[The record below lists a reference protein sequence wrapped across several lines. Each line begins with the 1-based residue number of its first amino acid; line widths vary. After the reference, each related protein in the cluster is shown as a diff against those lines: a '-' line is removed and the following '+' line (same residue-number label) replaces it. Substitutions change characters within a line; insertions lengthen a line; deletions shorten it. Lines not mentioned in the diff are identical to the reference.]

1 LGVTA
6 IFTRRFQRL
15 PRLPPGFP
23 SHHHPKEG
31 ANMLRLQNISVQV
44 TTENEPLAILRDVN
58 LEFKPG
64 CFYAITG
71 PNGGGKTTVA
81 RAIAGI
87 IPVSNGRIL
96 LDGED
101 ITSLNI
107 TERARLGI
115 RYAFQNPPRF
125 KGIEVSTFLRLAAGD
140 DTEAKTLRRTLR
152 QVGLCPEEY
161 LHRMVDTGLS
171 GGEMKRLEVAS
182 ALLGAKRVVILD
194 EPEAGVDLWG
204 FEELVRVVS
213 QSHRE
218 HPDRITIVISHSER
232 FITQADELIVMAE
245 GQVQSQGR
253 LADVR
258 TTLMEELNCRWRKQC
273 QLEEDEDAVEC
284 HR

>member
-1 LGVTA
+1 
-6 IFTRRFQRL
+6 
-15 PRLPPGFP
+15 
-23 SHHHPKEG
+23 
-31 ANMLRLQNISVQV
+31 MLRLQNISVQV

-140 DTEAKTLRRTLR
+140 DMRPNLRRTLR

-161 LHRMVDTGLS
+161 PHRMVDTGYP
-171 GGEMKRLEVAS
+171 GGK
-182 ALLGAKRVVILD
+182 
-194 EPEAGVDLWG
+194 
-204 FEELVRVVS
+204 
-213 QSHRE
+213 
-218 HPDRITIVISHSER
+218 
-232 FITQADELIVMAE
+232 
-245 GQVQSQGR
+245 
-253 LADVR
+253 
-258 TTLMEELNCRWRKQC
+258 
-273 QLEEDEDAVEC
+273 
-284 HR
+284 